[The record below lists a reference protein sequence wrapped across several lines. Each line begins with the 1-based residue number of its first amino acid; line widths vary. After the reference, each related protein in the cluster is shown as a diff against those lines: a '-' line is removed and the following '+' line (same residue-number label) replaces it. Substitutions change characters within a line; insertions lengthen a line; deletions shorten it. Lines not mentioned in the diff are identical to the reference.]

1 MNQLCNEYLAEK
13 EGLTTEDVFY
23 LVRFALSG
31 NPVGA
36 SMADIAEVVG
46 KEQCE
51 LRILQAQQVFN

>member
-23 LVRFALSG
+23 LIRFALSG

-46 KEQCE
+46 KE
-51 LRILQAQQVFN
+51 